1 MRVKD
6 IAPTIQHDPET
17 RRALELDALAAILPI
32 DRRDRLAELL
42 TDDDVETLKHLAR
55 VGMGENTLR
64 ALASDLAYLEAWA
77 LAATGMSLPW
87 PAAEALALK
96 FVAHHLWDPAKREAD
111 DGHGMPADVGD
122 ALRVDG
128 LLRTEGPHAP
138 DTVRRRLASWS
149 TLHRWRGLEGP
160 FASPALRSALRLA
173 VRASGRPRRR
183 KSERAVTRDILDR
196 LAATCRSDRLV
207 DVRDLAILMAAF
219 ASGGRRRSE
228 IARLRLEQLNE
239 ERPVSSDPADP
250 ASKLLPCLSVRLGR
264 TKTTGADVG
273 AKALMIGPPVVA
285 LKAWIERAKIV
296 RGPIFRAIDRW
307 GTLEERALS
316 PQSVNLILK
325 RRCAAAGLDPRGFSA
340 HGLRSGY
347 LTEAARQGVSLP
359 EAMQQSQHRSVQQ
372 AASYYND
379 ADRTKGRAAR
389 LAV

>member
-1 MRVKD
+1 MTD
-6 IAPTIQHDPET
+6 IASAFQSDPQT
-17 RRALELDALAAILPI
+17 RRALELDALAATLPI

-55 VGMGENTLR
+55 EGMGKNTLR
-64 ALASDLAYLEAWA
+64 ALASDLAYLDVWA
-77 LAATGMSLPW
+77 LAATAMPLPW
-87 PAAEALALK
+87 PATEALALK

-111 DGHGMPADVGD
+111 DRH
-122 ALRVDG
+122 G

-183 KSERAVTRDILDR
+183 MSERAVTRDILDR
-196 LAATCRSDRLV
+196 LIATCRSDELV
-207 DVRDLAILMAAF
+207 DLRDLAILMAAF

-228 IARLRLEQLNE
+228 IAGLRLEQLHDDP
-239 ERPVSSDPADP
+239 PVLSDPSDPASTP
-250 ASKLLPCLSVRLGR
+250 LPCLSIWLGR
-264 TKTTGADVG
+264 TKTTEADDD
-273 AKALMIGPPVVA
+273 AKAIMIGPPAAA
-285 LKAWIERAKIV
+285 LKGWIARAKIA
-296 RGPIFRAIDRW
+296 RGPVFRAIDRW

-325 RRCAAAGLDPRGFSA
+325 RRCAAAGLDPREFSA

-379 ADRTKGRAAR
+379 PDRTKGRAAR
-389 LAV
+389 LAI

>member
-1 MRVKD
+1 MTD
-6 IAPTIQHDPET
+6 IASAFQSDPQT

-55 VGMGENTLR
+55 EGMGKNTLR
-64 ALASDLAYLEAWA
+64 ALASDLAYLDVWA
-77 LAATGMSLPW
+77 LAATAMPLPW
-87 PAAEALALK
+87 PATEALALK
-96 FVAHHLWDPAKREAD
+96 FVAHHLWDPAKREAHD
-111 DGHGMPADVGD
+111 RHGMPADVGF
-122 ALRVDG
+122 ALRADG

-183 KSERAVTRDILDR
+183 MSERAVTRDILDR
-196 LAATCRSDRLV
+196 LIATCRSDELV
-207 DVRDLAILMAAF
+207 DLRDLAILMAAF

-228 IARLRLEQLNE
+228 IAGLRLEQLHDDP
-239 ERPVSSDPADP
+239 PVLSDPSDPASTP
-250 ASKLLPCLSVRLGR
+250 LPCLSIWLGR
-264 TKTTGADVG
+264 TKTTEADDD
-273 AKALMIGPPVVA
+273 AKAIMIGPPAAA
-285 LKAWIERAKIV
+285 LKGWIARAKIA
-296 RGPIFRAIDRW
+296 RGPVFRAIDRW

-325 RRCAAAGLDPRGFSA
+325 RRCAAAGLDPREFSA

-379 ADRTKGRAAR
+379 PDRTKGRAAR
-389 LAV
+389 LAI

>member
-1 MRVKD
+1 MTD
-6 IAPTIQHDPET
+6 FALSDPET
-17 RRALELDALAAILPI
+17 RRALELDALAASLPI

-42 TDDDVETLKHLAR
+42 TNGDVETLKHLAR
-55 VGMGENTLR
+55 EGMGENTLR

-77 LAATGMSLPW
+77 IAATGVPLPW

-96 FVAHHLWDPAKREAD
+96 FVAHHLWDPAKRETD
-111 DGHGMPADVGD
+111 DRHGMPADVSD
-122 ALRVDG
+122 ALRADG

-149 TLHRWRGLEGP
+149 TLHRWRGLDGP
-160 FASPALRSALRLA
+160 FASPALRAALRLA
-173 VRASGRPRRR
+173 VRASGHPRQR

-196 LAATCRSDRLV
+196 LTATCRSDELV
-207 DVRDLAILMAAF
+207 GARDLAILMAAF

-228 IARLRLEQLNE
+228 IAGLRFEQLRDE
-239 ERPVSSDPADP
+239 PPVLSDPADS
-250 ASKLLPCLSVRLGR
+250 ASTPLPCLSIRLGR
-264 TKTTGADVG
+264 TKTTEADDDARALMVG
-273 AKALMIGPPVVA
+273 APAAA
-285 LKAWIERAKIV
+285 LKAWIARAKIA
-296 RGPIFRAIDRW
+296 RGAVFRAIDRW

-316 PQSVNLILK
+316 PQSVNLIVK
-325 RRCAAAGLDPRGFSA
+325 RRCASAGLNPREFSA

-379 ADRTKGRAAR
+379 ADRTKGKAAR
-389 LAV
+389 LAI